1 MNPKKKNNIGLRC
14 IAGLID
20 YIIIWTFCFV
30 FIYSFGSPNDEGGYS
45 VTGLP
50 ALIPMGFWFS
60 FTVLPELCFGTTV
73 GNSIVGL
80 EQKSL
85 TRQNGQLTFSQSFKR
100 HLMDPLDMF
109 PFGLIGV
116 ITIKKTK
123 KHQRL
128 GDLRAKTIVINSADP
143 DCIQ

>member
-1 MNPKKKNNIGLRC
+1 MNPKKKNNLGLRC

-60 FTVLPELCFGTTV
+60 FTVLPELFFGTTV

>member
-1 MNPKKKNNIGLRC
+1 
-14 IAGLID
+14 
-20 YIIIWTFCFV
+20 
-30 FIYSFGSPNDEGGYS
+30 
-45 VTGLP
+45 
-50 ALIPMGFWFS
+50 
-60 FTVLPELCFGTTV
+60 
-73 GNSIVGL
+73 VGL

>member
-60 FTVLPELCFGTTV
+60 FTVLPELFFGTTV